1 MYWYAWHSHRH
12 VPKNRHLRVAFTAPG
27 LHSQRP
33 GSVDR
38 RAPPSCFKTR
48 ENNKALPAPLPAA
61 PLAAP
66 LAALPAPLPTALPT
80 ALPAALPAPRTAA
93 RRRSHRRSQRCSRHC
108 PCHCPQRCP
117 QRCPPRCPRCCPQ
130 RHPRATAHLKVRSNA
145 SGSARGWQRGAGA
158 LLRTRA
164 VRTPALPL
172 VAASRRRCRRAAAR
186 RDAAAAC
193 TQATGLREG
202 GSQYVAT
209 PCDAGTGK
217 VGERAA
223 APTVAHVTHA
233 THATHATHTA
243 HATYLCGSL
252 RAPAHFRRLCRRLH
266 HPLTAP
272 AASARPP
279 LTPATQPLTAAVA
292 TPSAPTAG
300 CRRGSA
306 ATALLASPQP
316 LPSPPPRNLEVRSRS
331 RVSTWARGHRSL
343 RALARVGQR
352 LTGAR
357 IECRRRSWR
366 RIETPGPTNMRREG
380 ERGSPPARKQVL
392 LAHLL
397 QIQPPAARDRESVC
411 WT

>member
-1 MYWYAWHSHRH
+1 M
-12 VPKNRHLRVAFTAPG
+12 
-27 LHSQRP
+27 
-33 GSVDR
+33 
-38 RAPPSCFKTR
+38 RA
-48 ENNKALPAPLPAA
+48 
-61 PLAAP
+61 
-66 LAALPAPLPTALPT
+66 
-80 ALPAALPAPRTAA
+80 
-93 RRRSHRRSQRCSRHC
+93 
-108 PCHCPQRCP
+108 
-117 QRCPPRCPRCCPQ
+117 
-130 RHPRATAHLKVRSNA
+130 
-145 SGSARGWQRGAGA
+145 
-158 LLRTRA
+158 RA

-186 RDAAAAC
+186 RAAAAAC

-223 APTVAHVTHA
+223 APTVAHVTHVTHA

-252 RAPAHFRRLCRRLH
+252 RAPAQFRRLYTLS
-266 HPLTAP
+266 LTAP

-279 LTPATQPLTAAVA
+279 LTPATQPLAAAVA

-306 ATALLASPQP
+306 AIALLASPQP
-316 LPSPPPRNLEVRSRS
+316 LPSPPPRHLEVRSRS

-357 IECRRRSWR
+357 IGCRRRSWR
-366 RIETPGPTNMRREG
+366 RIETPANKYASGRRAWLSSRSQTG
-380 ERGSPPARKQVL
+380 VAGTFA
-392 LAHLL
+392 AN
-397 QIQPPAARDRESVC
+397 IQPPAGAARESVC